1 MKITLVILLSIAMAL
16 TQSVFT
22 AQSSDRA
29 AASCACS
36 GCTKNCCIENDA
48 PVPQPP
54 TPVLP
59 VSRGFESQIFLAV
72 LAQVIALTPAPAQV
86 HATAFS
92 SSPLQTIALP
102 LYQRNCSY
110 LI

>member
-29 AASCACS
+29 AATCVCS
-36 GCTKNCCIENDA
+36 GCSKHCCIVNDTPVSQPA
-48 PVPQPP
+48 TPVPS
-54 TPVLP
+54 
-59 VSRGFESQIFLAV
+59 VSRGFESQMFLAL
-72 LAQVIALTPAPAQV
+72 LAQVIALAPAPIAE
-86 HATAFS
+86 HHTAFS
-92 SSPLQTIALP
+92 ASSLQTIAVS